1 MTESVKNMEKHL
13 FICLAN
19 SFKYGGRCIAGIE
32 IRLSADEK
40 TFRVVT
46 EDGEPKW
53 IRPVQ
58 RETSHKEIPTETAR
72 NIRILDVIELSNTEA
87 CGSGCQNENFYYS
100 RMRIIKSLPFS
111 QKVLRALLS
120 KRDFVLHSQGRF
132 LTHKEYCAN
141 KGSLMLI
148 EPEEPEIIREEKLK
162 DGIKKIQY
170 KTRFTYK
177 GNEYLVSVTDPRYLE
192 RMEGYSNV
200 PLIGKFPS
208 GTFYYAISMTEE
220 PVEVDGQLQHYKL
233 IAGIIDTRSVEAD
246 AQQDARNESLPY
258 YLAEQFAMHTNR
270 PIFITGKAGTGKT
283 TFLRKLREQSPK
295 NMAVVAPTG
304 VAAINAGGMTI
315 HSLFQLPV
323 RTLIPTPQ
331 SYRQLF
337 AEQRLTQRK
346 RNMLYHLEML
356 VIDEIS
362 MVRADVLDAIDQVL
376 RRYKYRKDQ
385 PFGGVQ
391 LVMIGDLFQLSP
403 VVTRGDDEEA
413 MRKYYE
419 GPYFF
424 QAKVMQELQP
434 IYVELDHVFRQQDQT
449 FVQLLNEV
457 RENQLTTQG
466 RALLN
471 SRYNPR
477 FKNTDEDFHIT
488 LTTHNRSADELNER
502 ELNRLPDE
510 PHVFTA
516 EIKKDFPVNIY
527 PTEEILTLKEGARVM
542 FVRNDDQKP
551 RRFYNGKIG
560 VITEIDSEKIVV
572 RCDDGDIEVTRMVWE
587 NIRYKEDEK
596 TGKIDEEVLGTFTQ
610 YPLRLAWAVTI
621 HKSQGLT
628 FDKVIID
635 AARAFAAGQVYVAL
649 SRCRTLEGI
658 VLSTPLD
665 YVELDN
671 DPSVL
676 RYTDSQP
683 SVETVNQALPKAR
696 KEYEVQL
703 FSALFDFHR
712 TLSLVD
718 QMRKVATKAV
728 SFNEETLPWMEELQ
742 PVFSEWQSIAE
753 KFRPQLT
760 KLLLH
765 GDKAMLC
772 GRLQA
777 ACQYFLPLM
786 EPVAQRVANHPCRS
800 KNKGDVS
807 DFEPLLSDLFLVLHE
822 KMHLMQSLLKT
833 DEPSSE
839 SLLQARNNF
848 VAPMA
853 DLQPLMEKPQRSRKS
868 KVESRKPEKPKTPK
882 PVKSPAKNEYKGSA
896 LDDMA
901 VEAMIHDMLVEGKPS
916 PFLLDFIKMVKQ
928 RRNPAPE
935 PQQRFGERW
944 MVEDDL
950 RLRELFLE
958 GTNIAQLAKEF
969 NRTQGA
975 IRARLKKFGL
985 IE

>member
-1 MTESVKNMEKHL
+1 
-13 FICLAN
+13 
-19 SFKYGGRCIAGIE
+19 
-32 IRLSADEK
+32 LSADEK
-40 TFRVVT
+40 SFRVVT

-58 RETSHKEIPTETAR
+58 RGAEHEEIAAEKAR
-72 NIRILDVIELSNTEA
+72 NIRILDVIELETTDL
-87 CGSGCQNENFYYS
+87 CGEDCQSENVYFK
-100 RMRIIKSLPFS
+100 RMRIVKSLPFS
-111 QKVLRALLS
+111 PKVLQALLS
-120 KRDFVLHSQGRF
+120 KRESVLHSEERF
-132 LTHKEYCAN
+132 LTHDEYCAN
-141 KGSLMLI
+141 RGSLMLI
-148 EPEEPEIIREEKLK
+148 EPEEPEIIRELK
-162 DGIKKIQY
+162 ITGEGKCVPKY
-170 KTRFTYK
+170 KARFTYK
-177 GNEYLVSVTDPRYLE
+177 GIEYLLPITDPRYLE
-192 RMEGYSNV
+192 RMEGYSKM
-200 PLIGKFPS
+200 PLVGKFET
-208 GTFYYAISMTEE
+208 GTFFFTISMAAKEWK
-220 PVEVDGQLQHYKL
+220 DKHYKL
-233 IAGIIDTRSVEAD
+233 LAGIIDTRSVETD
-246 AQQDARNESLPY
+246 TLQDARNESMAY
-258 YLAEQFAMHTNR
+258 YLAEEFALHTNR
-270 PIFITGKAGTGKT
+270 PLFITGKAGTGKT
-283 TFLRKLREQSPK
+283 TFLRKLREQTPK

-315 HSLFQLPV
+315 HSFFQLPV

-331 SYRQLF
+331 SYKQLF

-346 RNMLYHLEML
+346 RNLIYHLEML

-403 VVTRGDDEEA
+403 VVTRGEDEEA

-457 RENQLTTQG
+457 RENQLTAQG

-471 SRYNPR
+471 ARYNPR
-477 FKNTDEDFHIT
+477 FRNTDEDFHIT
-488 LTTHNRSADELNER
+488 LTTHNRLADELNER
-502 ELNRLPDE
+502 ELGKLPDE

-516 EIKKDFPVNIY
+516 EIKKDFPANIY
-527 PTEEILTLKEGARVM
+527 PTEEVLTLKEGARVM

-572 RCDDGDIEVTRMVWE
+572 RCEDGEIEVTRMVWE

-596 TGKIDEEVLGTFTQ
+596 TGKIDEEILGTFTQ

-658 VLSTPLD
+658 VLSSKLD

-683 SVETVNQALPKAR
+683 PVETIQQALPTAR
-696 KEYEVQL
+696 KEYEIQL

-718 QMRKVATKAV
+718 QMRKMVASKV
-728 SFNEETLPWMEELQ
+728 SFNPESLPFLDALQ
-742 PVFSEWQSIAE
+742 PVFTEWQTIAD

-760 KLLLH
+760 KLLLS
-765 GDKAMLC
+765 GDKTMLR
-772 GRLQA
+772 GRLHA
-777 ACQYFLPLM
+777 ACGYFVPLM
-786 EPVAQRVANHPCRS
+786 QSVAQKIVDHPCRC
-800 KNKGDVS
+800 KNKADAK
-807 DFEPLLSDLFLVLHE
+807 DFEPLLSDLFLGSHE
-822 KMHLMQSLLKT
+822 KIHLMQALIKT

-839 SLLQARNNF
+839 TLLQARNTF
-848 VAPMA
+848 VAPIEE
-853 DLQPLMEKPQRSRKS
+853 LLPLSGNKKKAPPPSNSPSRGETGR
-868 KVESRKPEKPKTPK
+868 KV
-882 PVKSPAKNEYKGSA
+882 AKNEYKGSD

-901 VEAMIHDMLVEGKPS
+901 VEAMIHDMLEDGKPS
-916 PFLLDFIKMVKQ
+916 PFLLDFIKMMRQKRTQEV
-928 RRNPAPE
+928 PE
-935 PQQRFGERW
+935 TSQAGARW

-950 RLRELFLE
+950 RLRELFQE
-958 GTNIAQLAKEF
+958 GTPIAQIAKEF
-969 NRTQGA
+969 NRTYGS
-975 IRARLKKFGL
+975 IRSRLKKLGL

>member
-1 MTESVKNMEKHL
+1 MIEPVRNMEKHL

-40 TFRVVT
+40 TFRVADD
-46 EDGEPKW
+46 DGEPRW

-58 RETSHKEIPTETAR
+58 RETTHKEIPTETAR

-111 QKVLRALLS
+111 QKVLQALLS
-120 KRDFVLHSQGRF
+120 KRDYVLHSQGRF

-200 PLIGKFPS
+200 PLIGKFPT

-315 HSLFQLPV
+315 HSFFQLPV

-331 SYRQLF
+331 SYKQLF

-403 VVTRGDDEEA
+403 VVTRGEDEDA
-413 MRKYYE
+413 MNKYYE
-419 GPYFF
+419 GPYVF

-457 RENQLTTQG
+457 RENQLTAQG

-471 SRYNPR
+471 ARYNPR
-477 FKNTDEDFHIT
+477 FRNTDEDFHIT
-488 LTTHNRSADELNER
+488 LTTHNRLADELNER
-502 ELNRLPDE
+502 ELAKLPDE

-572 RCDDGDIEVTRMVWE
+572 RCEDGDIEVTRMVWE

-596 TGKIDEEVLGTFTQ
+596 TGKIE
-610 YPLRLAWAVTI
+610 
-621 HKSQGLT
+621 
-628 FDKVIID
+628 
-635 AARAFAAGQVYVAL
+635 
-649 SRCRTLEGI
+649 
-658 VLSTPLD
+658 
-665 YVELDN
+665 
-671 DPSVL
+671 
-676 RYTDSQP
+676 
-683 SVETVNQALPKAR
+683 
-696 KEYEVQL
+696 
-703 FSALFDFHR
+703 
-712 TLSLVD
+712 
-718 QMRKVATKAV
+718 
-728 SFNEETLPWMEELQ
+728 
-742 PVFSEWQSIAE
+742 
-753 KFRPQLT
+753 
-760 KLLLH
+760 
-765 GDKAMLC
+765 
-772 GRLQA
+772 
-777 ACQYFLPLM
+777 
-786 EPVAQRVANHPCRS
+786 
-800 KNKGDVS
+800 
-807 DFEPLLSDLFLVLHE
+807 
-822 KMHLMQSLLKT
+822 
-833 DEPSSE
+833 
-839 SLLQARNNF
+839 
-848 VAPMA
+848 
-853 DLQPLMEKPQRSRKS
+853 
-868 KVESRKPEKPKTPK
+868 
-882 PVKSPAKNEYKGSA
+882 
-896 LDDMA
+896 
-901 VEAMIHDMLVEGKPS
+901 
-916 PFLLDFIKMVKQ
+916 
-928 RRNPAPE
+928 
-935 PQQRFGERW
+935 
-944 MVEDDL
+944 
-950 RLRELFLE
+950 
-958 GTNIAQLAKEF
+958 
-969 NRTQGA
+969 
-975 IRARLKKFGL
+975 RARV
-985 IE
+985 

>member
-1 MTESVKNMEKHL
+1 MIEPVRNMEKHL

-40 TFRVVT
+40 TFRVV
-46 EDGEPKW
+46 DDQGEPRW

-58 RETSHKEIPTETAR
+58 RETTHKEIPMETAR

-111 QKVLRALLS
+111 QKVLQALLS
-120 KRDFVLHSQGRF
+120 KRDYVLHSQGRF

-148 EPEEPEIIREEKLK
+148 EPEEPEIIREEKFK

-200 PLIGKFPS
+200 PLIGKFPT

-362 MVRADVLDAIDQVL
+362 MVRADVLDAIDTVL

-385 PFGGVQ
+385 PFGGMQ

-403 VVTRGDDEEA
+403 VVTKGEDEET
-413 MRKYYE
+413 MKKYYE

-424 QAKVMQELQP
+424 QAKVMKELQP

-449 FVQLLNEV
+449 FVSLLNEV

-510 PHVFTA
+510 PHVFEA
-516 EIKKDFPVNIY
+516 DIKKDFPANIY
-527 PTEEILTLKEGARVM
+527 PTEEILTLKVGARVM

-560 VITEIDSEKIVV
+560 VITDIDDGKIFV

-587 NIRYKEDEK
+587 NIRYREDEK

-658 VLSTPLD
+658 VLSSKLD

-718 QMRKVATKAV
+718 QMRKVAAKAV
-728 SFNEETLPWMEELQ
+728 SFNAECLPFLEGLQ
-742 PVFSEWQSIAE
+742 PIFSEWQSIAE

-765 GDKAMLC
+765 GDKSMLRE
-772 GRLQA
+772 RLQA
-777 ACQYFLPLM
+777 ACLYFLPLL
-786 EPVAQRVANHPCRS
+786 EPVAQQVANHPCRS

-807 DFEPLLSDLFLVLHE
+807 DFEPLLNDLFLVLHE
-822 KMHLMQSLLKT
+822 KMHLMQSILKT
-833 DEPSSE
+833 EEPSSE

-853 DLQPLMEKPQRSRKS
+853 DLQPLMEKPQK
-868 KVESRKPEKPKTPK
+868 KTKAPKKEPKPKAPK
-882 PVKSPAKNEYKGSA
+882 PVKAPAKNEYKGSA

-928 RRNPAPE
+928 RRNPAPA

-958 GTNIAQLAKEF
+958 GTPIAQLAKEF

>member
-1 MTESVKNMEKHL
+1 MTESVKNMDKHL

-32 IRLSADEK
+32 IRLNADEK
-40 TFRVVT
+40 TFRVVDD
-46 EDGEPKW
+46 DGEPRW

-58 RETSHKEIPTETAR
+58 RETTHKEIPMETAR

-111 QKVLRALLS
+111 QKVLQALLS
-120 KRDFVLHSQGRF
+120 KRDYVLHSQGRF

-200 PLIGKFPS
+200 PLIGKFPT

-331 SYRQLF
+331 SYKQLF

-362 MVRADVLDAIDQVL
+362 MVRADVLDAIDTVL

-403 VVTRGDDEEA
+403 VVTRGEDEEA
-413 MRKYYE
+413 MKKYYE

-424 QAKVMQELQP
+424 QAKVMKELQP

-457 RENQLTTQG
+457 RENQLTAQG

-477 FKNTDEDFHIT
+477 FRNTDEDFHIT
-488 LTTHNRSADELNER
+488 LTTHNRLADELNER
-502 ELNRLPDE
+502 ELAKLRDE
-510 PHVFTA
+510 PHVFEA
-516 EIKKDFPVNIY
+516 DIKKDFPANIY
-527 PTEEILTLKEGARVM
+527 PTEEILTLKIGARVM

-560 VITEIDSEKIVV
+560 VITDIDDGKIFV
-572 RCDDGDIEVTRMVWE
+572 RCDDGDIEVNRMVWE
-587 NIRYKEDEK
+587 NIRYREDEK

-683 SVETVNQALPKAR
+683 SVETVNQALPTAR

-712 TLSLVD
+712 TLSLMD
-718 QMRKVATKAV
+718 QMRKVAAKAV
-728 SFNEETLPWMEELQ
+728 SFNEETLPWLESLQ
-742 PVFSEWQSIAE
+742 PVFSEWQTIAE

-786 EPVAQRVANHPCRS
+786 EPVAQQVANHPCRS

-853 DLQPLMEKPQRSRKS
+853 DLQPLMEKPQK
-868 KVESRKPEKPKTPK
+868 KTKAPKKEPKPKAPK
-882 PVKSPAKNEYKGSA
+882 PVKAPAKNEYKGSA

-958 GTNIAQLAKEF
+958 GTPIAQLAKEF

>member
-1 MTESVKNMEKHL
+1 MEKHL

-19 SFKYGGRCIAGIE
+19 SYKYGGRCIAGVE

-40 TFRVVT
+40 SFRVVT

-58 RETSHKEIPTETAR
+58 RGTEHEEIAAETAR
-72 NIRILDVIELSNTEA
+72 NIRILDVIELETTDS
-87 CGSGCQNENFYYS
+87 CGDECQSENVYFK
-100 RMRIIKSLPFS
+100 RMRIVKSLPFS
-111 QKVLRALLS
+111 PKVLQALLS
-120 KRDFVLHSQGRF
+120 QRESVLHSEERF
-132 LTHKEYCAN
+132 LTHDEYCAN
-141 KGSLMLI
+141 RGSLMLI
-148 EPEEPEIIREEKLK
+148 EPEEPEIIRELK
-162 DGIKKIQY
+162 ITDEGKRVPKY
-170 KTRFTYK
+170 KARFSYK
-177 GNEYLVSVTDPRYLE
+177 GIEYLLPITDPRYLE
-192 RMEGYSNV
+192 RMEGYSKM
-200 PLIGKFPS
+200 PLVGKFDT
-208 GTFYYAISMTEE
+208 GTFFFTISMAAEE
-220 PVEVDGQLQHYKL
+220 WKDKHYKL
-233 IAGIIDTRSVEAD
+233 LAGIIDTRSVETD
-246 AQQDARNESLPY
+246 TLQDARNESMAY
-258 YLAEQFAMHTNR
+258 YLAEEFAMHTNR
-270 PIFITGKAGTGKT
+270 PLFITGKAGTGKT
-283 TFLRKLREQSPK
+283 TFLRKLREQTPK

-315 HSLFQLPV
+315 HSFFQLPV

-331 SYRQLF
+331 SYKQLF

-346 RNMLYHLEML
+346 RNLIYHLEML

-403 VVTRGDDEEA
+403 VVTRGEDEEA

-434 IYVELDHVFRQQDQT
+434 IYVELDHVFRQQDHT

-457 RENQLTTQG
+457 RENQLTAQG

-471 SRYNPR
+471 ARYNPR
-477 FKNTDEDFHIT
+477 FQNTDEDFHIT
-488 LTTHNRSADELNER
+488 LTTHNRLADELNER
-502 ELNRLPDE
+502 ELAKLPDV

-516 EIKKDFPVNIY
+516 EIKKDFPVIIY
-527 PTEEILTLKEGARVM
+527 PTEETLYLKTGARVM

-560 VITEIDSEKIVV
+560 LITEIDSEKIVV
-572 RCDDGDIEVTRMVWE
+572 RCEDGDIEVTRMVWE

-596 TGKIDEEVLGTFTQ
+596 TGKINEEVLGTFTQ

-628 FDKVIID
+628 FDRVIID

-658 VLSTPLD
+658 VLSSPLD
-665 YVELDN
+665 RVELDN

-683 SVETVNQALPKAR
+683 PIETIQQALPTAR
-696 KEYEVQL
+696 KEYEIQL
-703 FSALFDFHR
+703 FCALFDFHR

-718 QMRKVATKAV
+718 QMRKMAASKV
-728 SFNEETLPWMEELQ
+728 SFNAESLPFLDALQ
-742 PVFSEWQSIAE
+742 PVFTEWQTIAD

-760 KLLLH
+760 KLLVN
-765 GDKAMLC
+765 GDKNLLRE
-772 GRLQA
+772 RLHA
-777 ACQYFLPLM
+777 ACGYFVPLM
-786 EPVAQRVANHPCRS
+786 QPVAQKIADHPCRC
-800 KNKGDVS
+800 KNQADAK
-807 DFEPLLSDLFLVLHE
+807 DFEPLLSDLFLWLHE
-822 KMHLMQSLLKT
+822 KIHLMQALIKT

-839 SLLQARNNF
+839 SLLQARNTF
-848 VAPMA
+848 VAPMEE
-853 DLQPLMEKPQRSRKS
+853 LQPVIGNKKKAKKQNPSNSPTRGETGRK
-868 KVESRKPEKPKTPK
+868 V
-882 PVKSPAKNEYKGSA
+882 AKNEYKGSD

-901 VEAMIHDMLVEGKPS
+901 VESMIHDMLEDGKPS
-916 PFLLDFIKMVKQ
+916 PFLLDFIKMMRQKRAQEV
-928 RRNPAPE
+928 PE
-935 PQQRFGERW
+935 TSQAGARW

-958 GTNIAQLAKEF
+958 GTPIAQLAKEF
-969 NRTQGA
+969 KRTYGS
-975 IRARLKKFGL
+975 IKARLKKLGL

>member
-1 MTESVKNMEKHL
+1 MEKHL

-19 SFKYGGRCIAGIE
+19 SYKYGGRCIAGVE
-32 IRLSADEK
+32 IRLNADEK
-40 TFRVVT
+40 SFRVVT

-58 RETSHKEIPTETAR
+58 RGTEHEEIAAETAR
-72 NIRILDVIELSNTEA
+72 NIRILDVIELEKTDS
-87 CGSGCQNENFYYS
+87 CGDDCQSENVYFK
-100 RMRIIKSLPFS
+100 RMRIVKSLPFS
-111 QKVLRALLS
+111 PKVLQALLS
-120 KRDFVLHSQGRF
+120 KRESVLHSEERF
-132 LTHKEYCAN
+132 LTHDEYCAN
-141 KGSLMLI
+141 RGSLMLI
-148 EPEEPEIIREEKLK
+148 EPEEPEIIRELK
-162 DGIKKIQY
+162 ITDEGKRVPKY
-170 KTRFTYK
+170 KARFAYK
-177 GNEYLVSVTDPRYLE
+177 GIEYLLPITDPRYLE
-192 RMEGYSNV
+192 RMEGYSKM
-200 PLIGKFPS
+200 PLVGKFET
-208 GTFYYAISMTEE
+208 GTFFFTISMAAEE
-220 PVEVDGQLQHYKL
+220 WKDKHYKL
-233 IAGIIDTRSVEAD
+233 LAGIIDTRSVETD
-246 AQQDARNESLPY
+246 TLQDARNESLPY
-258 YLAEQFAMHTNR
+258 YLAEEFAMHTNR
-270 PIFITGKAGTGKT
+270 PLFITGKAGTGKT

-315 HSLFQLPV
+315 HSFFQLPV

-331 SYRQLF
+331 SYKQLF

-346 RNMLYHLEML
+346 RNMIYHLEML

-362 MVRADVLDAIDQVL
+362 MVRADVLDAIDAVL

-413 MRKYYE
+413 MKKYYE

-424 QAKVMQELQP
+424 QAKVMQDLQP

-457 RENQLTTQG
+457 RENQLTAQG

-471 SRYNPR
+471 ARYNPR
-477 FKNTDEDFHIT
+477 FRNSDEDFHIT
-488 LTTHNRSADELNER
+488 LTTHNRLADELNER
-502 ELNRLPDE
+502 ELAKLSDA

-527 PTEEILTLKEGARVM
+527 PTEEVLTLKQGARVM

-560 VITEIDSEKIVV
+560 VITDIDSDRIVV
-572 RCDDGDIEVTRMVWE
+572 RCEDGDIEVTRMVWE
-587 NIRYKEDEK
+587 NIRYREDEK
-596 TGKIDEEVLGTFTQ
+596 TGKIDEEILGTFTQ

-628 FDKVIID
+628 FDRVIID

-649 SRCRTLEGI
+649 SRCRTIEGI
-658 VLSTPLD
+658 VLSSPLD

-683 SVETVNQALPKAR
+683 SVETIRQALPTAR
-696 KEYEVQL
+696 KEYEIQL

-712 TLSLVD
+712 TLSLVE
-718 QMRKVATKAV
+718 QMRKMAASKV
-728 SFNEETLPWMEELQ
+728 SFNEESLPFLEGLQ
-742 PVFSEWQSIAE
+742 PVFTEWQTIAE

-760 KLLLH
+760 KLLLS
-765 GDKAMLC
+765 GDKTLLRE
-772 GRLQA
+772 RLHA
-777 ACQYFLPLM
+777 ACGYFVPLM
-786 EPVAQRVANHPCRS
+786 QPVAQKIADHPCRC
-800 KNKGDVS
+800 KNKADAM
-807 DFEPLLSDLFLVLHE
+807 DFEPLLSDLFLGLHE
-822 KMHLMQSLLKT
+822 KIHLMQSLLKT
-833 DEPSSE
+833 DDPSSE
-839 SLLQARNNF
+839 SLLQARNTF
-848 VAPMA
+848 VAPMEN
-853 DLQPLMEKPQRSRKS
+853 LQPVIGNKK
-868 KVESRKPEKPKTPK
+868 KVTKGQSTKVSSTKGKAAN
-882 PVKSPAKNEYKGSA
+882 SEYKGSDF
-896 LDDMA
+896 DDMA
-901 VEAMIHDMLVEGKPS
+901 VEAMIHDMLDKGTPS
-916 PFLLDFIKMVKQ
+916 PFLLDFIKKL
-928 RRNPAPE
+928 RRKRAQKVPE
-935 PQQRFGERW
+935 TSQAGARW

-950 RLRELFLE
+950 RLRELYLE
-958 GTNIAQLAKEF
+958 GTPIAQLAKEF
-969 NRTQGA
+969 NRTYGS
-975 IRARLKKFGL
+975 IRARLKKLRL

>member
-1 MTESVKNMEKHL
+1 M
-13 FICLAN
+13 
-19 SFKYGGRCIAGIE
+19 
-32 IRLSADEK
+32 
-40 TFRVVT
+40 
-46 EDGEPKW
+46 
-53 IRPVQ
+53 
-58 RETSHKEIPTETAR
+58 
-72 NIRILDVIELSNTEA
+72 
-87 CGSGCQNENFYYS
+87 NEMNPY
-100 RMRIIKSLPFS
+100 I
-111 QKVLRALLS
+111 
-120 KRDFVLHSQGRF
+120 
-132 LTHKEYCAN
+132 
-141 KGSLMLI
+141 
-148 EPEEPEIIREEKLK
+148 
-162 DGIKKIQY
+162 
-170 KTRFTYK
+170 
-177 GNEYLVSVTDPRYLE
+177 
-192 RMEGYSNV
+192 
-200 PLIGKFPS
+200 
-208 GTFYYAISMTEE
+208 
-220 PVEVDGQLQHYKL
+220 
-233 IAGIIDTRSVEAD
+233 
-246 AQQDARNESLPY
+246 DARNESMAY
-258 YLAEQFAMHTNR
+258 YLAEEFAMHTNR
-270 PIFITGKAGTGKT
+270 PLFITGKAGTGKT
-283 TFLRKLREQSPK
+283 TFLRKLREQTPK

-315 HSLFQLPV
+315 HSFFQLPV

-331 SYRQLF
+331 SYKQLF

-346 RNMLYHLEML
+346 RNLIYHLEML

-403 VVTRGDDEEA
+403 VVTRGEDEEA
-413 MRKYYE
+413 MKKYYE

-449 FVQLLNEV
+449 FVNLLNEV

-502 ELNRLPDE
+502 ELNRLSDE

-516 EIKKDFPVNIY
+516 EIKKDFPANIY
-527 PTEEILTLKEGARVM
+527 PTEEILTLKIGARVM

-560 VITEIDSEKIVV
+560 VITDIDDAQIIV

-587 NIRYKEDEK
+587 NIRYREDEK

-658 VLSTPLD
+658 VLSSPLD

-671 DPSVL
+671 DPAVL

-683 SVETVNQALPKAR
+683 SVEIVNHALPTAR
-696 KEYEVQL
+696 KEYEIQL
-703 FSALFDFHR
+703 FCALYDFHR
-712 TLSLVD
+712 MLSLVD
-718 QMRKVATKAV
+718 QMRKVAAKAV
-728 SFNEETLPWMEELQ
+728 SFNEETLPWLEKLQ
-742 PVFSEWQSIAE
+742 PVFLEWQAVAD

-760 KLLLH
+760 KLLLN
-765 GDKAMLC
+765 GEKTLLRE
-772 GRLQA
+772 RLQA
-777 ACQYFLPLM
+777 ACRYFLPLM
-786 EPVAQRVANHPCRS
+786 EPVAQQVANHPCRS

-807 DFEPLLSDLFLVLHE
+807 DFEPLLNDLFLVMHE
-822 KMHLMQSLLKT
+822 KIHLMQSLLKT

-839 SLLQARNNF
+839 SLLQARNDF
-848 VAPMA
+848 VAPM
-853 DLQPLMEKPQRSRKS
+853 DEMQPLIEKKSQKS
-868 KVESRKPEKPKTPK
+868 KGASGHSDKCRKTLKPIKG
-882 PVKSPAKNEYKGSA
+882 PAKNEYKGSA

-901 VEAMIHDMLVEGKPS
+901 VEAMIHDMLQEGKPS
-916 PFLLDFIKMVKQ
+916 PYLLDFIKM
-928 RRNPAPE
+928 
-935 PQQRFGERW
+935 
-944 MVEDDL
+944 L
-950 RLRELFLE
+950 R
-958 GTNIAQLAKEF
+958 GK
-969 NRTQGA
+969 NRPV
-975 IRARLKKFGL
+975 RL
-985 IE
+985 

>member
-1 MTESVKNMEKHL
+1 MIEPVRNMEKHL

-40 TFRVVT
+40 TFRVVDD
-46 EDGEPKW
+46 EGEPRW

-58 RETSHKEIPTETAR
+58 RETTHKEIPTETAR
-72 NIRILDVIELSNTEA
+72 NIRILDVIELTNAEA
-87 CGSGCQNENFYYS
+87 CGSGCQNENFYYN

-111 QKVLRALLS
+111 QKVLQALLS

-141 KGSLMLI
+141 QGSLMLI
-148 EPEEPEIIREEKLK
+148 EPEEPEIIREEKFK

-177 GNEYLVSVTDPRYLE
+177 GNEYLISVTDPRYLE

-200 PLIGKFPS
+200 PLIGKFPT

-331 SYRQLF
+331 SYKQLF

-362 MVRADVLDAIDQVL
+362 MVRADVLDAIDTVL

-403 VVTRGDDEEA
+403 VVTKGEDEEA
-413 MRKYYE
+413 MKKYYE

-449 FVQLLNEV
+449 FVNLLNEV

-488 LTTHNRSADELNER
+488 LTTHNRLADELNER
-502 ELNRLPDE
+502 ELAKLPDE
-510 PHVFTA
+510 PHVFEA
-516 EIKKDFPVNIY
+516 DIKKDFPANIY
-527 PTEEILTLKEGARVM
+527 PTEEVLTLKIGARVM

-560 VITEIDSEKIVV
+560 VITDIDDGKIFV
-572 RCDDGDIEVTRMVWE
+572 RCEDGDIEVTRMVWE

-683 SVETVNQALPKAR
+683 SVETIQQALPTAR
-696 KEYEVQL
+696 KEYEIQL

-718 QMRKVATKAV
+718 QMRKVAAKAV

-786 EPVAQRVANHPCRS
+786 EPVAQQVANHPCRS

-807 DFEPLLSDLFLVLHE
+807 DFEPLLNDLFLVLHE
-822 KMHLMQSLLKT
+822 KMHLMQSILKT

-853 DLQPLMEKPQRSRKS
+853 DLQPLMEKPQK
-868 KVESRKPEKPKTPK
+868 KTKAPKKEPKPKAPK
-882 PVKSPAKNEYKGSA
+882 PVKAPAKNEYKGSA

-928 RRNPAPE
+928 RRNP
-935 PQQRFGERW
+935 
-944 MVEDDL
+944 VEDDL
-950 RLRELFLE
+950 RLRERFLE
-958 GTNIAQLAKEF
+958 GTTIAQLAKEF

>member
-1 MTESVKNMEKHL
+1 MEKHL

-32 IRLSADEK
+32 IRLAADEK
-40 TFRVVT
+40 RFRVVCD
-46 EDGEPKW
+46 DGEPRW

-58 RETSHKEIPTETAR
+58 QNTENEEISLEMAQ
-72 NIRILDVIELSNTEA
+72 NIRIMDVIEIETTEA
-87 CGSGCQNENFYYS
+87 CGDDCQSENVYFS
-100 RMRIIKSLPFS
+100 RMQIVKRLPFS
-111 QKVLRALLS
+111 PQIIQALLS
-120 KRDFVLHSQGRF
+120 KREYVLHSDKRH
-132 LTHKEYCAN
+132 LHHDEYQAN

-148 EPEEPEIIREEKLK
+148 EPEEPEVFIEYKEENGRRIPKYRARFVYKDTEYKLP
-162 DGIKKIQY
+162 I
-170 KTRFTYK
+170 
-177 GNEYLVSVTDPRYLE
+177 TDPRYLE
-192 RMEGYSNV
+192 RMEGYSKI
-200 PLIGKFPS
+200 PLIGKFPT
-208 GTFYYAISMTEE
+208 GTFFFTISITAHANENNT
-220 PVEVDGQLQHYKL
+220 HTKL
-233 IAGIIDTRSVEAD
+233 VAGIIDTRSVEAD
-246 AQQDARNESLPY
+246 SQQDARNESLPY

-270 PIFITGKAGTGKT
+270 PLFITGKAGTGKT

-331 SYRQLF
+331 SYKQLF
-337 AEQRLTQRK
+337 TEQRLTQRK

-362 MVRADVLDAIDQVL
+362 MVRSDVLDAIDQVL
-376 RRYKYRKDQ
+376 RRYKYRKDK

-403 VVTRGDDEEA
+403 VVTKGDDEEA
-413 MRKYYE
+413 MKKYYE

-424 QAKVMQELQP
+424 QAKVMKELQP
-434 IYVELDHVFRQQDQT
+434 IYVELDHVFRQQDEV
-449 FVQLLNEV
+449 FVKLLNEV

-466 RALLN
+466 RKLLN
-471 SRYNPR
+471 ARYNPR

-502 ELNRLPDE
+502 ELNRLPGE
-510 PHVFTA
+510 EHVFHA
-516 EIKKDFPVNIY
+516 DIKKDFPENIY
-527 PTEEILTLKEGARVM
+527 PTEETLTLKEGARVM

-560 VITEIDSEKIVV
+560 VITDIDDTQIIV
-572 RCDDGDIEVTRMVWE
+572 RCDDGDIEVTRMIWE
-587 NIRYKEDEK
+587 NIRYREDEK
-596 TGKIDEEVLGTFTQ
+596 TGKIEEEVLGTFTQ

-676 RYTDSQP
+676 RYTSDQP
-683 SVETVNQALPKAR
+683 SMETVNQALPQAR
-696 KEYEVQL
+696 KEYELQL

-712 TLSLVD
+712 MLSLVD
-718 QMRKVATKAV
+718 QMRKIVVEKV
-728 SFNEETLPWMEELQ
+728 SFNSDSLLFVENLKPKFE
-742 PVFSEWQSIAE
+742 EWQMVAD

-760 KLLLH
+760 KLLLS
-765 GDKAMLC
+765 GNKELLKQ
-772 GRLQA
+772 RLDA
-777 ACQYFLPLM
+777 AIAYFLPLM
-786 EPVAQRVANHPCRS
+786 TPIAQEVANHPCRS
-800 KNKGDVS
+800 KNKADVN
-807 DFEPLLSDLFLVLHE
+807 DFEPLLNDLFLGLHE
-822 KMHLMQSLLKT
+822 KMHLMKSLNET
-833 DEPSSE
+833 DIPSSE
-839 SLLQARNNF
+839 ALLQARNTF
-848 VAPMA
+848 VAPMSE
-853 DLQPLMEKPQRSRKS
+853 LQPIMEKSVK
-868 KVESRKPEKPKTPK
+868 KTKTPK
-882 PVKSPAKNEYKGSA
+882 EPKAPKSSTPRRPAKGPAKNEIRPDA
-896 LDDMA
+896 VDDMA
-901 VEAMIHDMLVEGKPS
+901 VEAMIHDMLQDGKPS
-916 PFLLDFIKMVKQ
+916 PFLLDFINLIRKKRGDGLQVTGDGNSQAGQPWK
-928 RRNPAPE
+928 
-935 PQQRFGERW
+935 
-944 MVEDDL
+944 VEDDL

-958 GTNIAQLAKEF
+958 GTSITQLAKEF
-969 NRTQGA
+969 NRTQGST
-975 IRARLKKFGL
+975 RARLKKLGL
-985 IE
+985 TE

>member
-1 MTESVKNMEKHL
+1 MN
-13 FICLAN
+13 
-19 SFKYGGRCIAGIE
+19 
-32 IRLSADEK
+32 
-40 TFRVVT
+40 
-46 EDGEPKW
+46 
-53 IRPVQ
+53 
-58 RETSHKEIPTETAR
+58 ET
-72 NIRILDVIELSNTEA
+72 
-87 CGSGCQNENFYYS
+87 Q
-100 RMRIIKSLPFS
+100 
-111 QKVLRALLS
+111 
-120 KRDFVLHSQGRF
+120 
-132 LTHKEYCAN
+132 
-141 KGSLMLI
+141 
-148 EPEEPEIIREEKLK
+148 
-162 DGIKKIQY
+162 QY
-170 KTRFTYK
+170 
-177 GNEYLVSVTDPRYLE
+177 
-192 RMEGYSNV
+192 
-200 PLIGKFPS
+200 I
-208 GTFYYAISMTEE
+208 
-220 PVEVDGQLQHYKL
+220 
-233 IAGIIDTRSVEAD
+233 
-246 AQQDARNESLPY
+246 DARKQSLPY

-315 HSLFQLPV
+315 HSFFQLPV

-434 IYVELDHVFRQQDQT
+434 IYVELNHVFRQQDQT

-457 RENQLTTQG
+457 RENQLTAQG

-471 SRYNPR
+471 ARYNPR
-477 FKNTDEDFHIT
+477 FQNTDEDFHIT
-488 LTTHNRSADELNER
+488 LTTHNRLADELNER
-502 ELNRLPDE
+502 ELAKLPDE
-510 PHVFTA
+510 PHVFEA
-516 EIKKDFPVNIY
+516 DIKKDFPVNIY

-572 RCDDGDIEVTRMVWE
+572 RCEDGDIEVTRMVWE

-718 QMRKVATKAV
+718 QMRKVAAKAV
-728 SFNEETLPWMEELQ
+728 SFNEETLPWLESLQ
-742 PVFSEWQSIAE
+742 PVFSDWQTIAE

-786 EPVAQRVANHPCRS
+786 EPVTQQVANHPCRS

-807 DFEPLLSDLFLVLHE
+807 DFEPLLNDLFLVLHE
-822 KMHLMQSLLKT
+822 KMHLMQSILKA

-839 SLLQARNNF
+839 SLLQARNSF

-853 DLQPLMEKPQRSRKS
+853 DLQPLMEKPQKT
-868 KVESRKPEKPKTPK
+868 KAPKKEPKPKASK
-882 PVKSPAKNEYKGSA
+882 PVKGPTKNEYKGSA

-928 RRNPAPE
+928 RRNPAPA

-958 GTNIAQLAKEF
+958 GTTIAQLAKEF

>member
-1 MTESVKNMEKHL
+1 MDKHL

-40 TFRVVT
+40 TFRVVDD
-46 EDGEPKW
+46 DGEPRW

-58 RETSHKEIPTETAR
+58 RETTHKEIPTETAR
-72 NIRILDVIELSNTEA
+72 NIRILDVIELSNTET

-111 QKVLRALLS
+111 QKVLQALLS

-141 KGSLMLI
+141 QGSLMLI

-200 PLIGKFPS
+200 PLIGKFPT

-283 TFLRKLREQSPK
+283 TFLRKLREQTPK

-315 HSLFQLPV
+315 HSFFQLPV

-331 SYRQLF
+331 SYKQLF

-471 SRYNPR
+471 ARYNPR
-477 FKNTDEDFHIT
+477 FRNTDEDFHIT
-488 LTTHNRSADELNER
+488 LTTHNRLADELNER
-502 ELNRLPDE
+502 ELAKLPDE

-516 EIKKDFPVNIY
+516 EIKKYGRDQERFSGEYLPDGRDFDTQRGRACDVC
-527 PTEEILTLKEGARVM
+527 A
-542 FVRNDDQKP
+542 Q
-551 RRFYNGKIG
+551 RRPE
-560 VITEIDSEKIVV
+560 T
-572 RCDDGDIEVTRMVWE
+572 
-587 NIRYKEDEK
+587 
-596 TGKIDEEVLGTFTQ
+596 
-610 YPLRLAWAVTI
+610 A
-621 HKSQGLT
+621 
-628 FDKVIID
+628 
-635 AARAFAAGQVYVAL
+635 
-649 SRCRTLEGI
+649 
-658 VLSTPLD
+658 
-665 YVELDN
+665 
-671 DPSVL
+671 SVL
-676 RYTDSQP
+676 QRQDWLNY
-683 SVETVNQALPKAR
+683 
-696 KEYEVQL
+696 
-703 FSALFDFHR
+703 
-712 TLSLVD
+712 
-718 QMRKVATKAV
+718 
-728 SFNEETLPWMEELQ
+728 
-742 PVFSEWQSIAE
+742 
-753 KFRPQLT
+753 
-760 KLLLH
+760 
-765 GDKAMLC
+765 GD
-772 GRLQA
+772 
-777 ACQYFLPLM
+777 
-786 EPVAQRVANHPCRS
+786 
-800 KNKGDVS
+800 
-807 DFEPLLSDLFLVLHE
+807 
-822 KMHLMQSLLKT
+822 
-833 DEPSSE
+833 
-839 SLLQARNNF
+839 
-848 VAPMA
+848 
-853 DLQPLMEKPQRSRKS
+853 
-868 KVESRKPEKPKTPK
+868 
-882 PVKSPAKNEYKGSA
+882 
-896 LDDMA
+896 
-901 VEAMIHDMLVEGKPS
+901 
-916 PFLLDFIKMVKQ
+916 
-928 RRNPAPE
+928 
-935 PQQRFGERW
+935 
-944 MVEDDL
+944 
-950 RLRELFLE
+950 
-958 GTNIAQLAKEF
+958 
-969 NRTQGA
+969 
-975 IRARLKKFGL
+975 
-985 IE
+985 

>member
-1 MTESVKNMEKHL
+1 MHIM
-13 FICLAN
+13 
-19 SFKYGGRCIAGIE
+19 
-32 IRLSADEK
+32 
-40 TFRVVT
+40 
-46 EDGEPKW
+46 
-53 IRPVQ
+53 
-58 RETSHKEIPTETAR
+58 
-72 NIRILDVIELSNTEA
+72 
-87 CGSGCQNENFYYS
+87 NEMNPH
-100 RMRIIKSLPFS
+100 I
-111 QKVLRALLS
+111 
-120 KRDFVLHSQGRF
+120 
-132 LTHKEYCAN
+132 
-141 KGSLMLI
+141 
-148 EPEEPEIIREEKLK
+148 
-162 DGIKKIQY
+162 
-170 KTRFTYK
+170 
-177 GNEYLVSVTDPRYLE
+177 
-192 RMEGYSNV
+192 
-200 PLIGKFPS
+200 
-208 GTFYYAISMTEE
+208 
-220 PVEVDGQLQHYKL
+220 
-233 IAGIIDTRSVEAD
+233 
-246 AQQDARNESLPY
+246 DARRESMAY
-258 YLAEQFAMHTNR
+258 YLAEEFAMHTNR
-270 PIFITGKAGTGKT
+270 PLFITGKAGTGKT
-283 TFLRKLREQSPK
+283 TFLRKLREQTPK
-295 NMAVVAPTG
+295 NMVVVAPTG

-315 HSLFQLPV
+315 HSFFQLPV

-331 SYRQLF
+331 SYKQLF

-346 RNMLYHLEML
+346 RNLIYHLEML

-457 RENQLTTQG
+457 RENQLTAQG

-471 SRYNPR
+471 GRYNPR
-477 FKNTDEDFHIT
+477 FQNTDEDFHIT
-488 LTTHNRSADELNER
+488 LTTHNRLADELNER
-502 ELNRLPDE
+502 ELAKLPDE

-527 PTEEILTLKEGARVM
+527 PTEETLYLKTGARVM

-560 VITEIDSEKIVV
+560 VITEMDRDKIVV
-572 RCDDGDIEVTRMVWE
+572 RCEDGDIEVTRMVWE

-596 TGKIDEEVLGTFTQ
+596 TGKINEEILGTFTQ

-658 VLSTPLD
+658 VLSSKLD

-683 SVETVNQALPKAR
+683 SVERIQQALPTAR
-696 KEYEVQL
+696 KEYEIQL

-718 QMRKVATKAV
+718 QMRKMAASKV
-728 SFNEETLPWMEELQ
+728 SFNAECLPFLDALQ
-742 PVFSEWQSIAE
+742 PVFTEWQTIAD

-760 KLLLH
+760 KLLLS
-765 GDKAMLC
+765 GNKSLLRE
-772 GRLQA
+772 RLHA
-777 ACQYFLPLM
+777 ACGYFVPLM
-786 EPVAQRVANHPCRS
+786 QPVAQKIADHPCRC
-800 KNKGDVS
+800 KNKADTK

-822 KMHLMQSLLKT
+822 KMHLMQALIKT

-839 SLLQARNNF
+839 SLLQARNTF
-848 VAPMA
+848 VAPM
-853 DLQPLMEKPQRSRKS
+853 DELLPLSGKS
-868 KVESRKPEKPKTPK
+868 KKTASLKVESRKPK
-882 PVKSPAKNEYKGSA
+882 VKSQEQSGKDAI
-896 LDDMA
+896 DDMA
-901 VEAMIHDMLVEGKPS
+901 VEAMIHDMLEDGKPS
-916 PFLLDFIKMVKQ
+916 PFLLDFIKMMRQKRTQ
-928 RRNPAPE
+928 EMPE
-935 PQQRFGERW
+935 TSQAGARW
-944 MVEDDL
+944 MVEDDM
-950 RLRELFLE
+950 RLRELFQE
-958 GTNIAQLAKEF
+958 GTPIARLAKEF
-969 NRTQGA
+969 GRTYGS
-975 IRARLKKFGL
+975 IRARLKKLGL
-985 IE
+985 VE

>member
-1 MTESVKNMEKHL
+1 MH
-13 FICLAN
+13 IC
-19 SFKYGGRCIAGIE
+19 KICC
-32 IRLSADEK
+32 
-40 TFRVVT
+40 TFV
-46 EDGEPKW
+46 PKM
-53 IRPVQ
+53 
-58 RETSHKEIPTETAR
+58 
-72 NIRILDVIELSNTEA
+72 
-87 CGSGCQNENFYYS
+87 NEMNPH
-100 RMRIIKSLPFS
+100 I
-111 QKVLRALLS
+111 
-120 KRDFVLHSQGRF
+120 
-132 LTHKEYCAN
+132 
-141 KGSLMLI
+141 
-148 EPEEPEIIREEKLK
+148 
-162 DGIKKIQY
+162 
-170 KTRFTYK
+170 
-177 GNEYLVSVTDPRYLE
+177 
-192 RMEGYSNV
+192 
-200 PLIGKFPS
+200 
-208 GTFYYAISMTEE
+208 
-220 PVEVDGQLQHYKL
+220 
-233 IAGIIDTRSVEAD
+233 
-246 AQQDARNESLPY
+246 DARRESMAY
-258 YLAEQFAMHTNR
+258 YLAEEFAMHTNR
-270 PIFITGKAGTGKT
+270 PLFITGKAGTGKT
-283 TFLRKLREQSPK
+283 TFLRKLREQTPK

-315 HSLFQLPV
+315 HSFFQLPV

-331 SYRQLF
+331 SYKQLF

-346 RNMLYHLEML
+346 RNLIYHLEML

-457 RENQLTTQG
+457 RENQLTAQG

-471 SRYNPR
+471 GRYNPR
-477 FKNTDEDFHIT
+477 FQNTDEDFHIT
-488 LTTHNRSADELNER
+488 LTTHNRLADELNER
-502 ELNRLPDE
+502 ELAKLPDE

-527 PTEEILTLKEGARVM
+527 PTEETLYLKTGARVM

-560 VITEIDSEKIVV
+560 VITEMDRDKIVV
-572 RCDDGDIEVTRMVWE
+572 RCEDGDIEVTRMVWE

-596 TGKIDEEVLGTFTQ
+596 TGKINEEILGTFTQ

-628 FDKVIID
+628 FDRVIID

-658 VLSTPLD
+658 VLSSKLD

-683 SVETVNQALPKAR
+683 PVETIQQALPTAR
-696 KEYEVQL
+696 KEYEIQL

-712 TLSLVD
+712 TLLLVD
-718 QMRKVATKAV
+718 QMRKMVVSKV
-728 SFNEETLPWMEELQ
+728 SFNAECLPFLDALQ
-742 PVFSEWQSIAE
+742 PVFTEWQSIAD

-760 KLLLH
+760 KLLLN
-765 GDKAMLC
+765 GDKSLLRE
-772 GRLQA
+772 RLHA
-777 ACQYFLPLM
+777 ACGYFVPLM
-786 EPVAQRVANHPCRS
+786 QPVAQKIADHPCRC
-800 KNKGDVS
+800 KNKADAK

-822 KMHLMQSLLKT
+822 KMHLMQASIKT

-839 SLLQARNNF
+839 SLLQARNTF
-848 VAPMA
+848 VAPMEE
-853 DLQPLMEKPQRSRKS
+853 LLPLSGNKK
-868 KVESRKPEKPKTPK
+868 KAKTPSNSPSRGEKK
-882 PVKSPAKNEYKGSA
+882 PAQDVSETSQAGA
-896 LDDMA
+896 
-901 VEAMIHDMLVEGKPS
+901 
-916 PFLLDFIKMVKQ
+916 
-928 RRNPAPE
+928 
-935 PQQRFGERW
+935 RW
-944 MVEDDL
+944 MVEDDM
-950 RLRELFLE
+950 RLRELFQE
-958 GTNIAQLAKEF
+958 GTPIARLAKEF
-969 NRTQGA
+969 GRTNGS
-975 IRARLKKFGL
+975 IRARLKKLGL
-985 IE
+985 VE

>member
-1 MTESVKNMEKHL
+1 MIEPVNIMEKHL

-32 IRLSADEK
+32 IRLSEDGK
-40 TFRVVT
+40 TFRVV
-46 EDGEPKW
+46 DDQGEPRW
-53 IRPVQ
+53 MRPVQ
-58 RETSHKEIPTETAR
+58 RETNHKEIPTETAR

-87 CGSGCQNENFYYS
+87 CGTGCQNENFYYS

-111 QKVLRALLS
+111 QKVLQALLS

-148 EPEEPEIIREEKLK
+148 EPEEPEIIREEKIK
-162 DGIKKIQY
+162 EGIKKIQY
-170 KTRFTYK
+170 KARFLYK
-177 GNEYLVSVTDPRYLE
+177 GNEYLISVTDPRYLE

-200 PLIGKFPS
+200 PLIGKFPT
-208 GTFYYAISMTEE
+208 GTFYFAISLTEE
-220 PVEVDGQLQHYKL
+220 PIEVDNQLQHYKL

-270 PIFITGKAGTGKT
+270 PLFITGKAGTGKT

-323 RTLIPTPQ
+323 RTLIPTAQ
-331 SYRQLF
+331 SYKQLF

-346 RNMLYHLEML
+346 RNLLYHLEML

-362 MVRADVLDAIDQVL
+362 MVRADVLDAIDTVL

-403 VVTRGDDEEA
+403 VVTKGEDEDA
-413 MRKYYE
+413 MKKYYE

-424 QAKVMQELQP
+424 QAKVMKELQP

-449 FVQLLNEV
+449 FVNLLNEV
-457 RENQLTTQG
+457 RENQLTKQG
-466 RALLN
+466 RTLLN
-471 SRYNPR
+471 ARYNPR
-477 FKNTDEDFHIT
+477 FKNTDENFHIT
-488 LTTHNRSADELNER
+488 LTTHNRLADELNER
-502 ELNRLPDE
+502 ELKRLPDE
-510 PHVFTA
+510 PHVFEA
-516 EIKKDFPVNIY
+516 DIKKDFPPNIY
-527 PTEEILTLKEGARVM
+527 PTEEILTLKIGARVM

-560 VITEIDSEKIVV
+560 VITDIDDGKIFV
-572 RCDDGDIEVTRMVWE
+572 RCDNGDIEVNRMVWD
-587 NIRYKEDEK
+587 NIRYREDEK
-596 TGKIDEEVLGTFTQ
+596 TGKIEEEVLGSFVQ

-628 FDKVIID
+628 FDKVIIN

-718 QMRKVATKAV
+718 QMRKVAAKAV
-728 SFNEETLPWMEELQ
+728 SFNEKTLPWLEELQ
-742 PVFSEWQSIAE
+742 PIFSDWQSVAE

-765 GDKAMLC
+765 GEKTMLR

-786 EPVAQRVANHPCRS
+786 EPVAQQVANHPCRS
-800 KNKGDVS
+800 KNKADVS
-807 DFEPLLSDLFLVLHE
+807 DFEPLLNDLFLVLHE
-822 KMHLMQSLLKT
+822 KVHLMQSLLKT
-833 DEPSSE
+833 EEPSSE

-853 DLQPLMEKPQRSRKS
+853 DLQPLMEKPQK
-868 KVESRKPEKPKTPK
+868 KTKAPKKEPKPKTQK
-882 PVKSPAKNEYKGSA
+882 PVKGPAKNEYKGSV

-901 VEAMIHDMLVEGKPS
+901 VEALIHDMLQEGKPS
-916 PFLLDFIKMVKQ
+916 PYLLDFIKMIRQQK
-928 RRNPAPE
+928 NPSPAP
-935 PQQRFGERW
+935 QQAGERW
-944 MVEDDL
+944 KIEDDL
-950 RLRELFLE
+950 RLRELFIE
-958 GTNIAQLAKEF
+958 GTAIAQLAKEF
-969 NRTQGA
+969 NRTYGA
-975 IRARLKKFGL
+975 IRARLKKLGL

>member
-1 MTESVKNMEKHL
+1 M
-13 FICLAN
+13 
-19 SFKYGGRCIAGIE
+19 
-32 IRLSADEK
+32 
-40 TFRVVT
+40 
-46 EDGEPKW
+46 
-53 IRPVQ
+53 
-58 RETSHKEIPTETAR
+58 
-72 NIRILDVIELSNTEA
+72 
-87 CGSGCQNENFYYS
+87 NEMNPH
-100 RMRIIKSLPFS
+100 I
-111 QKVLRALLS
+111 
-120 KRDFVLHSQGRF
+120 
-132 LTHKEYCAN
+132 
-141 KGSLMLI
+141 
-148 EPEEPEIIREEKLK
+148 
-162 DGIKKIQY
+162 
-170 KTRFTYK
+170 
-177 GNEYLVSVTDPRYLE
+177 
-192 RMEGYSNV
+192 
-200 PLIGKFPS
+200 
-208 GTFYYAISMTEE
+208 
-220 PVEVDGQLQHYKL
+220 
-233 IAGIIDTRSVEAD
+233 
-246 AQQDARNESLPY
+246 DARRESMAY
-258 YLAEQFAMHTNR
+258 YLAEEFAMHTNR
-270 PIFITGKAGTGKT
+270 PLFITGKAGTGKT
-283 TFLRKLREQSPK
+283 TFLRKLREQTPK

-315 HSLFQLPV
+315 HSFFQLPV

-331 SYRQLF
+331 SYKQLF

-346 RNMLYHLEML
+346 RNLIYHLEML

-457 RENQLTTQG
+457 RENQLTAQG

-471 SRYNPR
+471 ARYNPR
-477 FKNTDEDFHIT
+477 FQNTDEDFHIT
-488 LTTHNRSADELNER
+488 LTTHNRLADELNER
-502 ELNRLPDE
+502 ELAKLPDE

-527 PTEEILTLKEGARVM
+527 PTEETLYLKTGARVM
-542 FVRNDDQKP
+542 FVHNDDQKP

-560 VITEIDSEKIVV
+560 VITEIDSDQIVV
-572 RCDDGDIEVTRMVWE
+572 RCEDGDIEVTRMVWE

-596 TGKIDEEVLGTFTQ
+596 TGKIDEEILGTFTQ

-658 VLSTPLD
+658 VLSSPLD

-683 SVETVNQALPKAR
+683 PVETIQQALPTAR
-696 KEYEVQL
+696 KEYEIQL

-718 QMRKVATKAV
+718 QMRKMAASKV
-728 SFNEETLPWMEELQ
+728 SFNAETLPFLDELQ
-742 PVFSEWQSIAE
+742 PVFVEWQSIAD

-760 KLLLH
+760 KLLVSGNKTMLRERLH
-765 GDKAMLC
+765 
-772 GRLQA
+772 A
-777 ACQYFLPLM
+777 ACGYFVPLM
-786 EPVAQRVANHPCRS
+786 QPVAQKIADHPCRC
-800 KNKGDVS
+800 KNKADAK

-822 KMHLMQSLLKT
+822 KIHLMQALIKT

-839 SLLQARNNF
+839 SLLQARNSF
-848 VAPMA
+848 VAPME
-853 DLQPLMEKPQRSRKS
+853 DLQPLVGSKKKGKEKK
-868 KVESRKPEKPKTPK
+868 
-882 PVKSPAKNEYKGSA
+882 PAKNEYKGSD

-901 VEAMIHDMLVEGKPS
+901 VESMIHDMLEDGKPS
-916 PFLLDFIKMVKQ
+916 PFLLDFIKMMRQKRTQEV
-928 RRNPAPE
+928 PE
-935 PQQRFGERW
+935 TSQAGARW

-950 RLRELFLE
+950 RLRELFQE
-958 GTNIAQLAKEF
+958 GTPIAQIAREF
-969 NRTQGA
+969 NRTNGS
-975 IRARLKKFGL
+975 IRARLKKLGL
-985 IE
+985 VE

>member
-1 MTESVKNMEKHL
+1 MNPH
-13 FICLAN
+13 I
-19 SFKYGGRCIAGIE
+19 
-32 IRLSADEK
+32 
-40 TFRVVT
+40 
-46 EDGEPKW
+46 
-53 IRPVQ
+53 
-58 RETSHKEIPTETAR
+58 
-72 NIRILDVIELSNTEA
+72 
-87 CGSGCQNENFYYS
+87 
-100 RMRIIKSLPFS
+100 
-111 QKVLRALLS
+111 
-120 KRDFVLHSQGRF
+120 
-132 LTHKEYCAN
+132 
-141 KGSLMLI
+141 
-148 EPEEPEIIREEKLK
+148 
-162 DGIKKIQY
+162 
-170 KTRFTYK
+170 
-177 GNEYLVSVTDPRYLE
+177 
-192 RMEGYSNV
+192 
-200 PLIGKFPS
+200 
-208 GTFYYAISMTEE
+208 
-220 PVEVDGQLQHYKL
+220 
-233 IAGIIDTRSVEAD
+233 
-246 AQQDARNESLPY
+246 DARKESMAY
-258 YLAEQFAMHTNR
+258 YLAEEFAMHTNR
-270 PIFITGKAGTGKT
+270 PLFITGKAGTGKT
-283 TFLRKLREQSPK
+283 TFLRKLREQTPK

-315 HSLFQLPV
+315 HSFFQLPV

-331 SYRQLF
+331 SYKQLF

-346 RNMLYHLEML
+346 RNLIYHLEML

-403 VVTRGDDEEA
+403 VVTRGEDEEA
-413 MRKYYE
+413 MKKYYE

-457 RENQLTTQG
+457 RENQLTAQG

-471 SRYNPR
+471 ARYNPR
-477 FKNTDEDFHIT
+477 FQNTDEDFHIT
-488 LTTHNRSADELNER
+488 LTTHNRLADDLNER
-502 ELNRLPDE
+502 ELAKLPDE

-527 PTEEILTLKEGARVM
+527 PTEETLYLKTGARVM

-560 VITEIDSEKIVV
+560 LITEIDSEKIIV
-572 RCDDGDIEVTRMVWE
+572 RCEDGEIEVTRMVWE

-596 TGKIDEEVLGTFTQ
+596 TGKIDEEILGTFTQ

-658 VLSTPLD
+658 VLSSPLD

-683 SVETVNQALPKAR
+683 PVETIQQALPTAR
-696 KEYEVQL
+696 KEYEIQL

-712 TLSLVD
+712 TLLLVD
-718 QMRKVATKAV
+718 QMRKMAASKV
-728 SFNEETLPWMEELQ
+728 SFNAECLPFLDELQ
-742 PVFSEWQSIAE
+742 PVFVEWQTIAD

-760 KLLLH
+760 KLLVSSDKSLLRERLH
-765 GDKAMLC
+765 
-772 GRLQA
+772 A
-777 ACQYFLPLM
+777 ACGYFVPLM
-786 EPVAQRVANHPCRS
+786 QPVAQKIADHPCRC
-800 KNKGDVS
+800 KNKADAK
-807 DFEPLLSDLFLVLHE
+807 DFEPLLSDLFLGLHE
-822 KMHLMQSLLKT
+822 KIHLMQALIKT

-839 SLLQARNNF
+839 SLLQARNTF
-848 VAPMA
+848 VAPME
-853 DLQPLMEKPQRSRKS
+853 DLQPVIGNKKKAKSPSRGEKKPAEKDKGTMYKVQR
-868 KVESRKPEKPKTPK
+868 
-882 PVKSPAKNEYKGSA
+882 KSPAKNEIRPDA
-896 LDDMA
+896 MDDMA
-901 VEAMIHDMLVEGKPS
+901 VETMIHDMLEDGKPS
-916 PFLLDFIKMVKQ
+916 PFLLDFIKMMRQKRAQEV
-928 RRNPAPE
+928 PE
-935 PQQRFGERW
+935 TSQAGARW

-950 RLRELFLE
+950 RLRELFQE
-958 GTNIAQLAKEF
+958 GTPIAQLAKEF
-969 NRTQGA
+969 NRTYGS
-975 IRARLKKFGL
+975 IKARLKKLGL

>member
-1 MTESVKNMEKHL
+1 MIEPVNIMEKHL

-32 IRLSADEK
+32 IRLSEDGK
-40 TFRVVT
+40 TFRVV
-46 EDGEPKW
+46 DDQGEPRW
-53 IRPVQ
+53 MRPVQ
-58 RETSHKEIPTETAR
+58 RETNHKEIPTETAR

-87 CGSGCQNENFYYS
+87 CGTGCQNENFYYS

-111 QKVLRALLS
+111 QKVLQALLS

-132 LTHKEYCAN
+132 LTHMEYCAN

-148 EPEEPEIIREEKLK
+148 EPEEPEIIREEKIK
-162 DGIKKIQY
+162 EGIKKIQY
-170 KTRFTYK
+170 KARFLYK

-200 PLIGKFPS
+200 PLIGKFPT
-208 GTFYYAISMTEE
+208 GTFYFAISLTEE
-220 PVEVDGQLQHYKL
+220 PVEVDNKLQHYKL

-270 PIFITGKAGTGKT
+270 PLFITGKAGTGKT

-323 RTLIPTPQ
+323 RTLIPTAQ
-331 SYRQLF
+331 SYKQLF

-346 RNMLYHLEML
+346 RNLLYHLEML

-362 MVRADVLDAIDQVL
+362 MVRADVLDAIDTVL
-376 RRYKYRKDQ
+376 RRYKYRNDQ

-403 VVTRGDDEEA
+403 VVTKGEDEDA
-413 MRKYYE
+413 MKKYYE

-424 QAKVMQELQP
+424 QAKVMKELQP

-449 FVQLLNEV
+449 FVNLLNEV
-457 RENQLTTQG
+457 RENQLTKQG
-466 RALLN
+466 RTLLN
-471 SRYNPR
+471 ARYNPR

-488 LTTHNRSADELNER
+488 LTTHNRLADELNER

-510 PHVFTA
+510 PHVFEA
-516 EIKKDFPVNIY
+516 DIKKDFPPNIY
-527 PTEEILTLKEGARVM
+527 PTEEILTLKIGARVM

-560 VITEIDSEKIVV
+560 VITDIDDGKFFV
-572 RCDDGDIEVTRMVWE
+572 RCDDGDIEVNRMVWD
-587 NIRYKEDEK
+587 NIRYREDEK
-596 TGKIDEEVLGTFTQ
+596 TGKIEEEVLGSFVQ

-718 QMRKVATKAV
+718 QMRKVAAKAV
-728 SFNEETLPWMEELQ
+728 SFNEETLPWLEELQ
-742 PVFSEWQSIAE
+742 PIFSDWQSVAE

-765 GDKAMLC
+765 GDKTMLR

-786 EPVAQRVANHPCRS
+786 EPIAQQVANHPCRS
-800 KNKGDVS
+800 KNKADVS
-807 DFEPLLSDLFLVLHE
+807 DFEPLLNDLFLVLHE
-822 KMHLMQSLLKT
+822 KVHLMQSLLKT
-833 DEPSSE
+833 EEPSSE

-853 DLQPLMEKPQRSRKS
+853 DLQPLMEKPQK
-868 KVESRKPEKPKTPK
+868 KTKAPKKEPKPKTQK
-882 PVKSPAKNEYKGSA
+882 PVKGPAKNEYKGSV

-901 VEAMIHDMLVEGKPS
+901 VEALIHDMLQEGKPS
-916 PFLLDFIKMVKQ
+916 PYLLDFIKMIRQQK
-928 RRNPAPE
+928 NPSPAP
-935 PQQRFGERW
+935 QQAGERW
-944 MVEDDL
+944 KIEDDL
-950 RLRELFLE
+950 RLRELFIE
-958 GTNIAQLAKEF
+958 GTAIAQLAKEF
-969 NRTQGA
+969 NRTYGA
-975 IRARLKKFGL
+975 IRARLKKLGL

>member
-1 MTESVKNMEKHL
+1 M
-13 FICLAN
+13 
-19 SFKYGGRCIAGIE
+19 
-32 IRLSADEK
+32 
-40 TFRVVT
+40 
-46 EDGEPKW
+46 DGH
-53 IRPVQ
+53 I
-58 RETSHKEIPTETAR
+58 
-72 NIRILDVIELSNTEA
+72 
-87 CGSGCQNENFYYS
+87 
-100 RMRIIKSLPFS
+100 
-111 QKVLRALLS
+111 
-120 KRDFVLHSQGRF
+120 
-132 LTHKEYCAN
+132 
-141 KGSLMLI
+141 
-148 EPEEPEIIREEKLK
+148 
-162 DGIKKIQY
+162 
-170 KTRFTYK
+170 
-177 GNEYLVSVTDPRYLE
+177 
-192 RMEGYSNV
+192 
-200 PLIGKFPS
+200 
-208 GTFYYAISMTEE
+208 
-220 PVEVDGQLQHYKL
+220 
-233 IAGIIDTRSVEAD
+233 
-246 AQQDARNESLPY
+246 DARNESMAY
-258 YLAEQFAMHTNR
+258 YLAEEFAMRTSR
-270 PIFITGKAGTGKT
+270 PLFITGKAGTGKT
-283 TFLRKLREQSPK
+283 TFLRKLREQTPK

-315 HSLFQLPV
+315 HSFFQLPV
-323 RTLIPTPQ
+323 RTLVPTPQ
-331 SYRQLF
+331 SYKQLF

-346 RNMLYHLEML
+346 RNLIYHLEML

-376 RRYKYRKDQ
+376 RRYKYCKDQ

-403 VVTRGDDEEA
+403 VVTRGEDEEA

-457 RENQLTTQG
+457 RENQLTAQG

-471 SRYNPR
+471 GRYNPR
-477 FKNTDEDFHIT
+477 FRNTDEDFHIT
-488 LTTHNRSADELNER
+488 LTTHNRLADELNER
-502 ELNRLPDE
+502 ELGKLPDA

-527 PTEEILTLKEGARVM
+527 PTEEVLTLKEGARVM

-572 RCDDGDIEVTRMVWE
+572 RCEDGEIEVTRMVWE

-658 VLSTPLD
+658 VLSSPLD
-665 YVELDN
+665 YVELSN
-671 DPSVL
+671 DPTVL

-683 SVETVNQALPKAR
+683 SVETIKQALPTAR
-696 KEYEVQL
+696 KEYEIQL
-703 FSALFDFHR
+703 FSALFDYHR

-718 QMRKVATKAV
+718 QMRKMAASKV
-728 SFNEETLPWMEELQ
+728 SFNPETLPFLEGLQ

-760 KLLLH
+760 KLLLN
-765 GDKAMLC
+765 GDKSLLRE
-772 GRLQA
+772 RLRA
-777 ACQYFLPLM
+777 ACGYFVPLM
-786 EPVAQRVANHPCRS
+786 QPVAQKIADHPCRC
-800 KNKGDVS
+800 KNQADAK

-822 KMHLMQSLLKT
+822 KIHLMQALMKT

-839 SLLQARNNF
+839 SLLQARNTF
-848 VAPMA
+848 VAPTE
-853 DLQPLMEKPQRSRKS
+853 DLQPIIGNKK
-868 KVESRKPEKPKTPK
+868 KAKTPSNSPSRGEKK
-882 PVKSPAKNEYKGSA
+882 PAEKDKGTMYNVQRKAAKNEYKGSD

-901 VEAMIHDMLVEGKPS
+901 VEAMIHDMLAEGKPS
-916 PFLLDFIKMVKQ
+916 EYLLDFIKMMRQKRTQEV
-928 RRNPAPE
+928 PE
-935 PQQRFGERW
+935 ISQAGARW
-944 MVEDDL
+944 MVEDDM
-950 RLRELFLE
+950 RLRELFQE
-958 GTNIAQLAKEF
+958 DTPIAQLAREF
-969 NRTQGA
+969 GRTYGA
-975 IRARLKKFGL
+975 IRSRLKKLGL

>member
-1 MTESVKNMEKHL
+1 MIEPVNIMEKHL

-32 IRLSADEK
+32 IRQSEDGK
-40 TFRVVT
+40 TFRVV
-46 EDGEPKW
+46 DDQGEPRW
-53 IRPVQ
+53 MRPVQ
-58 RETSHKEIPTETAR
+58 RETNHKEIPTETAR

-87 CGSGCQNENFYYS
+87 CGTGCQNENFYYS

-111 QKVLRALLS
+111 QKVLQALLS

-148 EPEEPEIIREEKLK
+148 EPEEPEIIREEKIK

-170 KTRFTYK
+170 KARFLYK
-177 GNEYLVSVTDPRYLE
+177 GNEYLISVTDPRYLE

-200 PLIGKFPS
+200 PLIGKFPT
-208 GTFYYAISMTEE
+208 GTFYFAISLTEE
-220 PVEVDGQLQHYKL
+220 PVEVDNQLQHYKL

-270 PIFITGKAGTGKT
+270 PLFITGKAGTGKT

-323 RTLIPTPQ
+323 RTLIPTAQ
-331 SYRQLF
+331 SYKQLF

-346 RNMLYHLEML
+346 RNLLYHLEML

-362 MVRADVLDAIDQVL
+362 MVRADVLDAIDTVL

-403 VVTRGDDEEA
+403 VVTKGEDEDA
-413 MRKYYE
+413 MKKYYE

-424 QAKVMQELQP
+424 QAKVMKELQP

-449 FVQLLNEV
+449 FVNLLNEV
-457 RENQLTTQG
+457 RENQLTKQG
-466 RALLN
+466 RTLLN
-471 SRYNPR
+471 ARYNPR

-488 LTTHNRSADELNER
+488 LTTHNRLADELNER

-510 PHVFTA
+510 PHVFEA
-516 EIKKDFPVNIY
+516 DIKKDFPPNIY
-527 PTEEILTLKEGARVM
+527 PTEEILTLKIGARVM

-560 VITEIDSEKIVV
+560 VITDIDDGKIFV
-572 RCDDGDIEVTRMVWE
+572 RCDDGDIEVNRMVWD
-587 NIRYKEDEK
+587 NIRYREDEK
-596 TGKIDEEVLGTFTQ
+596 TGKIEEEVLGSFVQ
-610 YPLRLAWAVTI
+610 YPLHLAWAVTI

-718 QMRKVATKAV
+718 QMRKVAAKAV
-728 SFNEETLPWMEELQ
+728 SFNEETLPWLEELQ
-742 PVFSEWQSIAE
+742 PIFSDWQSVAE

-765 GDKAMLC
+765 GDKTMLR

-786 EPVAQRVANHPCRS
+786 EPVAQQVANHPCRS
-800 KNKGDVS
+800 KSKADVS
-807 DFEPLLSDLFLVLHE
+807 DFEPLLNDLFLVLHE
-822 KMHLMQSLLKT
+822 KGHLMQSLLKT
-833 DEPSSE
+833 EEPSSE
-839 SLLQARNNF
+839 SLLHARNNF

-853 DLQPLMEKPQRSRKS
+853 DLQPLMEKPQKKTKAPKKEPKS
-868 KVESRKPEKPKTPK
+868 KTPK
-882 PVKSPAKNEYKGSA
+882 PIKGPAKNEYKGSV

-901 VEAMIHDMLVEGKPS
+901 VEALIHDMLQEGKPS
-916 PFLLDFIKMVKQ
+916 PYLLDFIKMIRQQK
-928 RRNPAPE
+928 NPSPAP
-935 PQQRFGERW
+935 QQAGERW
-944 MVEDDL
+944 KIEDDL
-950 RLRELFLE
+950 RLRELFIE
-958 GTNIAQLAKEF
+958 GTAIAQLAKEF
-969 NRTQGA
+969 NRTYGA
-975 IRARLKKFGL
+975 IRARLKKLGL

>member
-1 MTESVKNMEKHL
+1 MEKHL

-40 TFRVVT
+40 TFRVVDD
-46 EDGEPKW
+46 DGEPRW

-58 RETSHKEIPTETAR
+58 RETTHKEIPTETAR

-87 CGSGCQNENFYYS
+87 CGAGCQNENFYYS

-111 QKVLRALLS
+111 QKVLQALLS

-200 PLIGKFPS
+200 PLIGKFPT

-258 YLAEQFAMHTNR
+258 YLAEQFTMHTNR

-362 MVRADVLDAIDQVL
+362 MVRADVLDAIDTVL

-403 VVTRGDDEEA
+403 VVTKGEDEDA
-413 MRKYYE
+413 MNKYYD

-424 QAKVMQELQP
+424 QAKVMKELQP

-449 FVQLLNEV
+449 FVNLLNEV

-471 SRYNPR
+471 AQYNPR

-527 PTEEILTLKEGARVM
+527 PTEEVLTLKEGARVM

-560 VITEIDSEKIVV
+560 VITNIDDGKIFV

-587 NIRYKEDEK
+587 NIRYREDEK

-610 YPLRLAWAVTI
+610 YPLRLAWTVTI

-712 TLSLVD
+712 TLSLVE
-718 QMRKVATKAV
+718 QMRKVAAKAV
-728 SFNEETLPWMEELQ
+728 SFNEETLPWLESLQ

-765 GDKAMLC
+765 SDKAMLC

-786 EPVAQRVANHPCRS
+786 EPVAQQVANHPCRS

-807 DFEPLLSDLFLVLHE
+807 DFEPLLNDLFLVLHE

-853 DLQPLMEKPQRSRKS
+853 DLQPLMEKPQK
-868 KVESRKPEKPKTPK
+868 KTKAPKKEPKPKAPK
-882 PVKSPAKNEYKGSA
+882 TVKAPAINEYKGSA

-928 RRNPAPE
+928 RRNPTPA

-958 GTNIAQLAKEF
+958 GTPIAQLAKEF